1 MCWSVNHAPLMN
13 QPPANHAILTF
24 QPTPSI
30 PLLRQHIISDPWLDA
45 SSSICF
51 AVWTAQESAG
61 QRCWFLFFSW
71 RRLWAALQTK
81 RKGLFRRLAPVG
93 AIMLQS
99 MGLFCLARLGSI
111 MLLQSMEKKGL
122 FRRARIP
129 SITSVVKS
137 LWRISDQGAYSLKVF
152 GKALS
157 TSSLLQLVKLITLEC
172 LLLPQLLCVPGIFA
186 LLMQAL
192 QPLGV

>member
-61 QRCWFLFFSW
+61 QRCGFLFFSW

-81 RKGLFRRLAPVG
+81 RKGLFRRLA
-93 AIMLQS
+93 
-99 MGLFCLARLGSI
+99 RLGSI

-122 FRRARIP
+122 FRRSRIP

-152 GKALS
+152 GKAIS

>member
-81 RKGLFRRLAPVG
+81 RKGLFH
-93 AIMLQS
+93 
-99 MGLFCLARLGSI
+99 
-111 MLLQSMEKKGL
+111 
-122 FRRARIP
+122 RARIP

-152 GKALS
+152 GKAIS